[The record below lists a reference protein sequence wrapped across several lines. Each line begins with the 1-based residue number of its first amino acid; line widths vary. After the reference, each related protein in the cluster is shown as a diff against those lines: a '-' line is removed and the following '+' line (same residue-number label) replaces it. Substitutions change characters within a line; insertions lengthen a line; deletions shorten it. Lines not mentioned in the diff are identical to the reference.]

1 MIGRMDSSLRRSRLA
16 ERLPVLDVDA
26 FLVTR
31 LPNVRYLTGF
41 TGSNGQLVLGR
52 ADSMFLTDG
61 RYTEQAGHEVPD
73 MPRIVY
79 SGDLANAF
87 GKACAEL
94 GVKRVAF
101 EAAGVT
107 YRAYQ
112 TLAATG
118 VDLAPAMDEVEALR
132 WVKDP
137 EELRNLEA
145 AQAVADDAFDV
156 VIGKLSEGM
165 TEREVAFDLD
175 MTMRR
180 LGAEAVSF
188 ETIVAFGENAAEP
201 HHSPTSRPVG
211 RGDVVKIDYGSVV
224 DGFHSDTTRT
234 VAFGEPDARLRE
246 IHEIVLRAQQAG
258 IDAVRPGVSGGE
270 ADEAARAVIRDA
282 GYADNYTHSLG
293 HGVGLEVHEGPYLR
307 AAGTD
312 ILPEGTVVTVEP
324 GIYVGGLGGV
334 RIEDMV
340 VVTSDGC
347 RTMPRTARGLTV
359 L

>member
-1 MIGRMDSSLRRSRLA
+1 MDNASRRSRLVD
-16 ERLPVLDVDA
+16 RLSELEVDA
-26 FLVTR
+26 FFVTR

-41 TGSNGQLVLGR
+41 TGSNGQLILSKDG
-52 ADSMFLTDG
+52 ATFLTDG

-73 MPRIVY
+73 IALNQY
-79 SGDLANAF
+79 SADLATAF
-87 GKACAEL
+87 GKACAAL

-101 EAAGVT
+101 EAAGLT
-107 YRAYQ
+107 YRVYE

-118 VDLAPAMDEVEALR
+118 IDLASTMDVVERLR

-137 EELRNLEA
+137 EELRKLEA

-156 VIGKLSEGM
+156 VIGKLAEAM
-165 TEREVAFDLD
+165 TEREVAFELD

-180 LGAEAVSF
+180 SGAEAVSF

-201 HHSPTSRPVG
+201 HHSPTDRPLT
-211 RGDVVKIDYGSVV
+211 RGDMVKIDFGSVV
-224 DGFHSDTTRT
+224 EGFHSDTTRT
-234 VAFGEPDARLRE
+234 VAFGEPDPRLRE
-246 IHEIVLRAQQAG
+246 IHDIVLRAQQAG
-258 IDAVRPGVSGGE
+258 IDAVLPGVMGGA

-282 GYADNYTHSLG
+282 GYGENYSHSLG

-312 ILPEGTVVTVEP
+312 VLPQGTVVTVEP

-340 VVTSDGC
+340 EVTSDGC
-347 RTMPRTARGLTV
+347 RPMPRTARELVV

>member
-1 MIGRMDSSLRRSRLA
+1 VETSSRRSRLI
-16 ERLPVLDVDA
+16 ERLPELEVGA
-26 FLVTR
+26 FFVTR

-41 TGSNGQLVLGR
+41 TGSNGQLVVSKDGGI
-52 ADSMFLTDG
+52 FLTDG
-61 RYTEQAGHEVPD
+61 RYTEQSSHEVPD
-73 MPRIVY
+73 LTRSQY
-79 SGDLANAF
+79 SADLPSAF

-107 YRAYQ
+107 YRVYE

-118 VDLAPAMDEVEALR
+118 IDLVPTTDVVERLR
-132 WVKDP
+132 WVKEPD
-137 EELRNLEA
+137 ELRKLEA

-156 VIGKLSEGM
+156 VVGKLAEGM
-165 TEREVAFDLD
+165 TEREVAFELD
-175 MTMRR
+175 MTMRKA
-180 LGAEAVSF
+180 GAEAVSF
-188 ETIVAFGENAAEP
+188 ETIVAFGENASEP
-201 HHSPTSRPVG
+201 HHSPTDRALA
-211 RGDVVKIDYGSVV
+211 RGDVVKIDFGSTV

-234 VAFGEPDARLRE
+234 MAFGEPDPRLRE
-246 IHEIVLRAQQAG
+246 IYEIVRRAQQAG
-258 IDAVRPGVSGGE
+258 IDAVRPGVTGGE

-282 GYADNYTHSLG
+282 GYGDNYTHSLG

-312 ILPEGTVVTVEP
+312 VVPEGTVVTVEP
-324 GIYVGGLGGV
+324 GVYVGGLGGV

-347 RTMPRTARGLTV
+347 RTMPRTSRELVV